1 MVADTL
7 VLHDI
12 LKKYF
17 GYTQFR
23 PMQAEVIKAVVARQD
38 ALVLMPTGG
47 GKSLCYQVPAL
58 HLPGLAVVVSPL
70 IALMQDQVA
79 ALRASGVSAA
89 FLNSSQTWHEQM
101 QIEQQAV
108 AGGLKLLYV
117 SPEKLQSPGFA
128 ALLQQLPV
136 SLFAIDEAHCIS
148 FWGHDFR
155 PEYTQLSRL
164 KQQFPQIPI
173 IALTATADKLT
184 RSDIQQQLRL
194 QDPKVFVASF
204 DRPNLSLAVLPA
216 QQRLQRI
223 LEFLEQRPFQA
234 GIVYCLSRKACEGM
248 AEKLQAAGY
257 RAEAYH
263 AALPHEKRQQTQEAF
278 LRDDIQVVCATI
290 AFGMGID
297 KSNVRWVIHY
307 NLPKNIESYY
317 QEIGR
322 AGRDGAPA
330 DTLLFYSFADVMKQ
344 RSMLEDLTDERRRL
358 QEAKLERLQQYAESH
373 ICRRRILL
381 SYFGEQTE
389 TQCSNCDVCD
399 NPRQSFDGTLL
410 AQKALSAIARAGE
423 KLSMG
428 LLIDV
433 LRGADN
439 EEVRQRGLFR
449 IKTYGAGKDVGA
461 ADWRNYLQQMLNSGW
476 VDVAYEDAGKLRL
489 NDLSRSILLG
499 GKQVALSKAIA
510 PVSAQRVQSKETAQ
524 ANEDLFQQL
533 RALRKRLADEEA
545 LAPYIIFSDKTL
557 REMAEHQ
564 PVTEAALL
572 RVGGVGRQKLDRYGQ
587 DFINEILQY
596 RAQQQDKQS
605 KAEGA
610 AHLVSLELLEMGLSP
625 EAVANQRGLK
635 PETIYSHIA
644 ALFEQGHL
652 SDLSQFLT
660 AEELRA
666 IGDAIYVHGVN
677 SPLKPLYDSLNQ
689 KYPYHKIRMALGYF
703 RKKNK

>member
-1 MVADTL
+1 MVTDTSAL
-7 VLHDI
+7 QGI

-23 PMQAEVIKAVVARQD
+23 PMQAEIISYVIGGRD
-38 ALVLMPTGG
+38 SLVLMPTGG

-58 HLPGLAVVVSPL
+58 YLPGLAVVVSPL

-79 ALRASGVSAA
+79 ALRASGVAAA
-89 FLNSSQTWHEQM
+89 FLNSTQGWAEQS
-101 QIEQQAV
+101 QIEQQATS
-108 AGGLKLLYV
+108 GKLKLLYV
-117 SPEKLQSPGFA
+117 SPEKLQTPAFTS
-128 ALLQQLPV
+128 LLRQLSV

-164 KQQFPQIPI
+164 KEQFPQVPI
-173 IALTATADKLT
+173 FALTATADKLT

-194 QDPKVFVASF
+194 QAPKTFMASF

-216 QQRLQRI
+216 QQRLQHI
-223 LEFLEQRPFQA
+223 LEFLEARPFQA
-234 GIVYCLSRKACEGM
+234 GIVYCLSRKGCEGM
-248 AEKLQAAGY
+248 AQKLQEAGY

-263 AALPHEKRQQTQEAF
+263 AALPFEERQQTQEAF
-278 LRDDIQVVCATI
+278 LRDDIQIVCATI

-344 RSMLEDLTDERRRL
+344 RSMLEELPDERRRL
-358 QEAKLERLQQYAESH
+358 QEAKLERLQQYAEAQ

-381 SYFGEQTE
+381 SYFGEQSDADC
-389 TQCSNCDVCD
+389 QNCDVCD

-410 AQKALSAIARAGE
+410 VQKALSAIVRSGE
-423 KLSMG
+423 KLAMG

-439 EEVRQRGLFR
+439 EEVRQKGLFR

-476 VDVAYEDAGKLRL
+476 VDIAYEDGGKLRL
-489 NDLSRSILLG
+489 NE
-499 GKQVALSKAIA
+499 LSKAILFDGRQVA
-510 PVSAQRVQSKETAQ
+510 LNKATLPVQATRPQPKVAEQ
-524 ANEDLFQQL
+524 ANEALFQQL
-533 RALRKRLADEEA
+533 RSLRKRLADEEA
-545 LAPYIIFSDKTL
+545 LPPYIIFSDKAL
-557 REMAEHQ
+557 REMAERQ

-572 RVGGVGRQKLDRYGQ
+572 RVGGVSRQKLDRYGQ
-587 DFINEILQY
+587 DFINEILQF
-596 RAQQQDKQS
+596 RQQQQDS
-605 KAEGA
+605 KMKTDGA
-610 AHLVSLELLEMGLSP
+610 THLATLSLLQQGLSP
-625 EAVANQRGLK
+625 EEIARMRNMHT
-635 PETIYSHIA
+635 ETVYSHLA
-644 ALFEQGHL
+644 ALFEQGRLTELGKYL
-652 SDLSQFLT
+652 S
-660 AEELRA
+660 EEERNA
-666 IGDAIYVHGVN
+666 IGDAVYVHGLN
-677 SPLKPLYDSLNQ
+677 SPLKPLYESLGE
-689 KYPYHKIRMALGYF
+689 KYPYHKIRLAISYF
-703 RKKNK
+703 KKINK